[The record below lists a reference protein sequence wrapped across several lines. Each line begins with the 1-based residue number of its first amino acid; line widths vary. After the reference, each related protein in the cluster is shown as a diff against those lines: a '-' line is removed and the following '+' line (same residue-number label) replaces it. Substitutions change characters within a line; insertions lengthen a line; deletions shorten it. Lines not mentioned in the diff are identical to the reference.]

1 MVTFRKLAKAD
12 KKSLREINRLLP
24 QLSSAA
30 KRLSS
35 GDLKKILSDK
45 NNVFLLLRNEEK
57 VVGMGVAVFVRTPRG
72 LRVRAEDVII
82 DRPYRRKGLGSL
94 LVRRLVYE
102 AKKRKALWIEFT
114 SRKDRV
120 ETAIFY
126 KKLGFKP
133 RDTNVYRLSFSK

>member
-1 MVTFRKLAKAD
+1 MATFRKLIKAD

-24 QLSSAA
+24 QLSSSA

-35 GDLKKILSDK
+35 GDLKKVLSDK
-45 NNVFLLLRNEEK
+45 NNIFLFLYDGEQ
-57 VVGMGVAVFVRTPRG
+57 VVGMGLVVFIHTPRG
-72 LRVRAEDVII
+72 PRARIEDVVI
-82 DRPYRRKGLGSL
+82 DRPYRRKGFGSM
-94 LVRRLVYE
+94 LVCRLVFE

-120 ETAIFY
+120 ETEIFY

-133 RDTNVYRLSFSK
+133 RDTNVYRLSFAK